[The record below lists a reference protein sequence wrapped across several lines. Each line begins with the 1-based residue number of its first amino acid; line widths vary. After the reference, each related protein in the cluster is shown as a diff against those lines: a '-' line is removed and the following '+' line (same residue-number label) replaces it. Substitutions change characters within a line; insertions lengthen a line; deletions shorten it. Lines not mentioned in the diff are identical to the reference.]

1 MAKTIGFRPTEEDQK
16 IIQEVMR
23 EGERTSDVIRRA
35 LRVLEREDWLAQARA
50 DAERL
55 RDEDLSD
62 EEDAW

>member
-1 MAKTIGFRPTEEDQK
+1 MAETIGFRPTEEDRK
-16 IIQEVMR
+16 IIREVMR
-23 EGERTSDVIRRA
+23 EGECTSDAIRRT